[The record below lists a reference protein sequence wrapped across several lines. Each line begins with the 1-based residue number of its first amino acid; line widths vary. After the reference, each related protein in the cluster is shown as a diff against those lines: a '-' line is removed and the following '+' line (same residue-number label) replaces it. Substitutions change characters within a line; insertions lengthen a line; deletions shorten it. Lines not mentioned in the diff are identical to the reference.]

1 MYRWKCWHDSRDR
14 LVLYAGG
21 CLAVG
26 AIMSLGL
33 WGEYSRYVAWIAVST
48 NPRVK
53 LWDPSVDIWLWGMR
67 VLLEFL
73 LPAVLWAALAFGFM
87 SVGREY
93 DSGAMAFVLTRPQKR
108 WRIVWDE
115 WLLAVAEICIVLS
128 MLIVGMAPI
137 LYLISKIYVSFTGL
151 ILPGALAVA
160 ACIYGLTQFLTLLT
174 GSSAK
179 GLSASVAA
187 ILFYVFLPGALN
199 DWWHISWPLRI
210 ADLSLSVFDI
220 GWQEPPRS
228 FPSLNVGLLWFLV
241 ALIFPFLSQWLI
253 ERREV

>member
-26 AIMSLGL
+26 AIVGL
-33 WGEYSRYVAWIAVST
+33 DIWGNYIRDMAWITTTT

-53 LWDPSVDIWLWGMR
+53 LWDPSLYMFIWGMR
-67 VLLEFL
+67 LMLELL
-73 LPAVLWAALAFGFM
+73 LPAVIWAALAFGFI

-93 DSGAMAFVLTRPQKR
+93 GSGAMAFVLTRPQSR

-115 WLLAVAEICIVLS
+115 WSLAVAEMTIVLS
-128 MLIVGMAPI
+128 MLIVGIAPF
-137 LYLISKIYVSFTGL
+137 LNLISMIYTGFSGL

-160 ACIYGLTQFLTLLT
+160 ACLYGLTQFLTLLT
-174 GSSAK
+174 GSSAR
-179 GLSASVAA
+179 GLSATVAV
-187 ILFYVFLPGALN
+187 ILFYIFLPGALN
-199 DWWHISWPLRI
+199 DWWHIGWPLKV
-210 ADLSLSVFDI
+210 ADQSLSVFY
-220 GWQEPPRS
+220 
-228 FPSLNVGLLWFLV
+228 LNWDELPHLSWEVILLWTMV